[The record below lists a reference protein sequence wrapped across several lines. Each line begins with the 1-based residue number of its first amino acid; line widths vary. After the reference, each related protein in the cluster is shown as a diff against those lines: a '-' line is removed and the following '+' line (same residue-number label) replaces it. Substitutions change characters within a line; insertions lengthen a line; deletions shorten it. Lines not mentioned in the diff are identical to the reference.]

1 MLHDPMALV
10 TDSALGIVALVF
22 ALKLWREQR
31 MWALAFV
38 FTAAAAFFG
47 GLFHGFGD
55 RTPIL
60 WKGTVMSVGIA
71 SFFLLAGTHRRLAVV
86 AALKFV
92 IYLTWMTTHDA
103 FIYVI
108 ADYGITLIL
117 VGIFHPAKK
126 WVWGS
131 IAVSVLGAVVQQAR
145 VTVHPYWFD
154 YNDLY
159 HVIQMVALWMLYKAA
174 YEPDL
179 PTGISVGSAA

>member
-1 MLHDPMALV
+1 MALV
-10 TDSALGIVALVF
+10 TDSALGIAALIF
-22 ALKLWREQR
+22 AVKLWRVQR

-47 GLFHGFGD
+47 GLFHGYGD
-55 RTPIL
+55 RTPML

-86 AALKFV
+86 AAVKFV
-92 IYLTWMTTHDA
+92 VYLTWMTTPDA
-103 FIYVI
+103 FVYVI

-131 IAVSVLGAVVQQAR
+131 IAVSVLGALVQQSHL
-145 VTVHPYWFD
+145 TLHPRWFD
-154 YNDLY
+154 YNDIY
-159 HVIQMVALWMLYKAA
+159 HVIQIVALWMLYRAGTMRDHA
-174 YEPDL
+174 
-179 PTGISVGSAA
+179 